1 MEINGPDSG
10 AFIRLGARNMLPRPC
25 EQKASE
31 LKANATHGLSM
42 ATWPSGTGG
51 VYQSISY
58 IQLSLRLVGTYRVGG
73 VRVNSFTFMGSCS
86 LGT

>member
-42 ATWPSGTGG
+42 TTWPSGAGG
-51 VYQSISY
+51 VYQSDLLYPALLAFSWY
-58 IQLSLRLVGTYRVGG
+58 IQSWWCTGKQFHIHGFL
-73 VRVNSFTFMGSCS
+73 
-86 LGT
+86 